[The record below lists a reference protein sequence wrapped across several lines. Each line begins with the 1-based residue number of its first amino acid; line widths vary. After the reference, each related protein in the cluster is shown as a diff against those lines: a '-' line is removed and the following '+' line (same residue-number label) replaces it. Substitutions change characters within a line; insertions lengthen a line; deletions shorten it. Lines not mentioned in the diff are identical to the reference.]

1 VAQDKNL
8 SDRREHTQATMF
20 SAVNNILDKLFS
32 ALNNKGNKMAS
43 IPGIE
48 ESWAVLDG
56 PLDVG
61 ENPDLD
67 KIGEKM
73 SKRLLSSD
81 EIEALLEVCEDNDL
95 LDTAYELDIAKQKE
109 DKYKEYIQ
117 LMTRMHELE
126 KELGLSVG

>member
-1 VAQDKNL
+1 
-8 SDRREHTQATMF
+8 MF

-109 DKYKEYIQ
+109 DKYKE
-117 LMTRMHELE
+117 
-126 KELGLSVG
+126 